1 MSHHVHDQKQDPKGR
16 AQLRPPVTNASP
28 PARDSLESE
37 LTTYLIRTHKDL
49 TKAIGGFMPTARF
62 PLPDDLVEIIDA
74 YLNTHEKFEES
85 VADKVHDELLSIF
98 NREVTQIPSRYTPF
112 LAILRYLRPVIGQPA
127 KIFQWFDLLLPALN
141 YLNQEKG
148 LASVVESTLL
158 DILTAEDGNDPS
170 SPTGGAAPQ
179 LAERT
184 LLLWLEEYEAIG
196 RAPDAL
202 SDFKEKQLRR
212 TLLHYG
218 KRRPK
223 DLLTVVDL
231 YVAKKASR
239 ARALS
244 FLAIFVQ
251 SQPPHLHLILQ
262 TPLFG
267 NLINC
272 LQLDTSTTI
281 VSLALTALTM
291 ILPHMPSSL
300 VPHLPTLFN
309 IYARL
314 LFWERELS
322 SQMAADVDKDRR
334 LSPNTLVWEKF
345 AYSAD
350 FDDTTIPQL
359 LHYFTILYGLYPIN
373 FVDYIRKPQRYLR
386 HAEVADADDIEVQPT
401 EIRHAS
407 ERFRQC
413 HLLHENFYTLTIDS
427 EKTDFGRWIKSE
439 PAEVVA
445 DCVALCQLGETLSGQ
460 GVRDA
465 AQAGESEKD
474 ESDKDGHDSALLS
487 SSYPFG
493 TPTFSPIQGD
503 NRRNTMSTFESITSS
518 RIQPVAARQSS
529 ISSHHSNRDSI
540 SPRPSGVGG
549 ESPTLPRQIIPSGSQ
564 TQLQDLINSNK
575 VIKSGLHQSMAND
588 SVPSLALSH
597 HDSIS
602 DHPGSQ
608 LQPNLQSASAALS
621 PSESNSA
628 QIAHLQ
634 RQILLLYNDL
644 TFERFM
650 KQQHLTHMG
659 ELRRRHVREAA
670 SEAETQNLII
680 QNRQL
685 RQRLKDAKES
695 EVQAKRES
703 EKSRTLSKK
712 WEADLTAKLRA
723 LREEQRKWNGEA
735 NTLRTDLDAAKGEAD
750 KLRGLVCEA
759 EVRELGLKQNMQ
771 SVEINVG
778 ELERLRREVERLTQ
792 SERNYQAKE
801 AERQAVVAHAAGA
814 DSRAEMLNLTLRA
827 RDSDAQQTY
836 DDYKSQIATLNA
848 KLQDAIKKGMGRNSE
863 EVVPQFENALAASRA
878 QQTELKNRIGELT
891 KKNTALQATI
901 LELQATVSNLSKP
914 DHPPPMDPEFELDS
928 DSGSPLSHRSRQ
940 HLGFSDSE
948 VLDATSFNATPPLEP
963 YTTSSSGGSQIRRPS
978 TPLATNPPATAK
990 DSPATTERYFGRGGV
1005 QNLHKDKKNKKDE
1018 KERKKSSGLRGI
1030 RGF

>member
-1 MSHHVHDQKQDPKGR
+1 MSSAP
-16 AQLRPPVTNASP
+16 
-28 PARDSLESE
+28 
-37 LTTYLIRTHKDL
+37 THKEL
-49 TKAIGGFMPTARF
+49 TKAISGFFPTARF

-74 YLNTHEKFEES
+74 YLNKHEKFEES
-85 VADKVHDELLSIF
+85 VADKVHEELLSIF
-98 NREVTQIPSRYTPF
+98 HRDVAQVPSRYAPF
-112 LAILRYLRPVIGQPA
+112 FAVLRSLRPVLGQPA

-148 LASVVESTLL
+148 LASEVEAIVL
-158 DILTAEDGNDPS
+158 DILTAEDCNDPS

-196 RAPDAL
+196 RTPDAL
-202 SDFKEKQLRR
+202 SDFKEKQLRQ
-212 TLLHYG
+212 TLLQYG
-218 KRRPK
+218 KKRPK
-223 DLLTVVDL
+223 DLLTVLSL
-231 YVAKKASR
+231 YVAKKAFR
-239 ARALS
+239 VRALS

-314 LFWERELS
+314 LFWGRELS
-322 SQMAADVDKDRR
+322 SQMAADVNNDRR
-334 LSPNTLVWEKF
+334 LSSNTLAWEKF
-345 AYSAD
+345 TYTAD
-350 FDDTTIPQL
+350 FDDKNIPQL

-373 FVDYIRKPQRYLR
+373 FMDYIRKPQRYLR
-386 HAEVADADDIEVQPT
+386 HAEVANADDVEVQPT

-445 DCVALCQLGETLSGQ
+445 DCVALCQSTEILSDQ
-460 GVRDA
+460 DVADA
-465 AQAGESEKD
+465 DQRGESERD
-474 ESDKDGHDSALLS
+474 ESDRDGHDSALLS
-487 SSYPFG
+487 SSYTFG
-493 TPTFSPIQGD
+493 TPALNPFQGD
-503 NRRNTMSTFESITSS
+503 NRRNTMSTFESLTSV
-518 RIQPVAARQSS
+518 RIQPAVARQSS

-540 SPRPSGVGG
+540 SPRASGVGN
-549 ESPTLPRQIIPSGSQ
+549 ESPTLSRSIIPSGSQ

-602 DHPGSQ
+602 DRPGSQ
-608 LQPNLQSASAALS
+608 LQPNLQSSNTAVSS
-621 PSESNSA
+621 TDSNSA
-628 QIAHLQ
+628 QISHLQ

-703 EKSRTLSKK
+703 EKSRTLAKK

-723 LREEQRKWNGEA
+723 LREEQRKWNAEA
-735 NTLRTDLDAAKGEAD
+735 NALRTELDAAKGEAN
-750 KLRGLVCEA
+750 KLRDLVCEV

-778 ELERLRREVERLTQ
+778 ELERLRKEVERLTE

-801 AERQAVVAHAAGA
+801 TERQAAVAHAARA
-814 DSRAEMLNLTLRA
+814 DSRAEVLDLQLKSRHADVEERCDTYQ
-827 RDSDAQQTY
+827 AQ
-836 DDYKSQIATLNA
+836 INTLNA
-848 KLQDAIKKGMGRNSE
+848 KLQAALKNGGGRNSE
-863 EVVPQFENALAASRA
+863 ELRSQFEGSLEASRA
-878 QQTELKNRIGELT
+878 QQTELKNRMSELT

-901 LELQATVSNLSKP
+901 LELQATVSTLTKPEHPLS
-914 DHPPPMDPEFELDS
+914 MDPEIDLDS
-928 DSGSPLSHRSRQ
+928 DSGSSPVSHRGRQ
-940 HLGFSDSE
+940 RRGFSESE

-963 YTTSSSGGSQIRRPS
+963 FNIGASIGSQIRRPS
-978 TPLATNPPATAK
+978 TPLTT
-990 DSPATTERYFGRGGV
+990 DSISSSPTTERYFGRGGL
-1005 QNLHKDKKNKKDE
+1005 QNLHKDKDKKGKKDE
-1018 KERKKSSGLRGI
+1018 KERKKSTGLRGI
-1030 RGF
+1030 RGFV

>member
-1 MSHHVHDQKQDPKGR
+1 M
-16 AQLRPPVTNASP
+16 ASAP
-28 PARDSLESE
+28 
-37 LTTYLIRTHKDL
+37 TFKDL
-49 TKAIGGFMPTARF
+49 TKAIHGFVPAAKF

-74 YLNTHEKFEES
+74 YLCKHEKFDEG
-85 VADKVHDELLSIF
+85 VADKVNDELLSIF
-98 NREVTQIPSRYTPF
+98 HKDVAPVPSRYTAF
-112 LAILRYLRPVIGQPA
+112 VALLRRLRPIIGQPA
-127 KIFQWFDLLLPALN
+127 KIFQWFDLLLLVLN

-148 LASVVESTLL
+148 LASEVEGALL
-158 DILTAEDGNDPS
+158 DILTADDGNDPS

-179 LAERT
+179 LAERI
-184 LLLWLEEYEAIG
+184 LLLWLEEYEAIN
-196 RAPDAL
+196 RTPDTI

-223 DLLTVVDL
+223 DLLTVLDQYMV
-231 YVAKKASR
+231 KKAYR

-244 FLAIFVQ
+244 FLSLFVQ

-262 TPLFG
+262 TPLFN
-267 NLINC
+267 NLLNC
-272 LQLDTSTTI
+272 LQIDTSTTI

-322 SQMAADVDKDRR
+322 SQAGTETDRDQR
-334 LSPNTLVWEKF
+334 LSPNALAWEKLN
-345 AYSAD
+345 YSPD
-350 FDDTTIPQL
+350 FDDMTIPHI

-373 FVDYIRKPQRYLR
+373 FMDYIRKPQRYLR
-386 HAEVADADDIEVQPT
+386 HADVPDADGIEVQPT

-445 DCVALCQLGETLSGQ
+445 DCVALCQADEALPSQSIGN
-460 GVRDA
+460 A
-465 AQAGESEKD
+465 AQIGASEKD
-474 ESDKDGHDSALLS
+474 EPEKDSHESALLS
-487 SSYPFG
+487 NSYTLGASPSSPF
-493 TPTFSPIQGD
+493 QGD
-503 NRRNTMSTFESITSS
+503 NRRHTGSTFADSITSS
-518 RIQPVAARQSS
+518 RKQSVIVRQSS
-529 ISSHHSNRDSI
+529 ISSYHSNRDVS
-540 SPRPSGVGG
+540 SPRQSGIGN
-549 ESPTLPRQIIPSGSQ
+549 ESPTLSRQIVHSGSQ

-575 VIKSGLHQSMAND
+575 AIKSGLHQSMAND

-602 DHPGSQ
+602 DRPASQ
-608 LQPNLQSASAALS
+608 LQLNPQQANTALS
-621 PSESNSA
+621 PTDSNSA

-634 RQILLLYNDL
+634 RQILLIYNDL

-695 EVQAKRES
+695 EMQAKKES

-712 WEADLTAKLRA
+712 WEADLTAKLRT
-723 LREEQRKWNGEA
+723 LREEQKKWNAEGDA
-735 NTLRTDLDAAKGEAD
+735 LRTELDAAKREAD
-750 KLRGLVCEA
+750 NLRTLVCEA

-771 SVEINVG
+771 SVEINVS
-778 ELERLRREVERLTQ
+778 ELERLRKDVERLSE

-801 AERQAVVAHAAGA
+801 TEREATLAHAAEA
-814 DSRAEMLNLTLRA
+814 ESRIEMLEMKLKA
-827 RDSDAQQTY
+827 RDSDVQQKFDAY
-836 DDYKSQIATLNA
+836 ESQIAELNA
-848 KLQDAIKKGMGRNSE
+848 KLQDALKSGARCN
-863 EVVPQFENALAASRA
+863 FEALKSQLDSALAASRT
-878 QQTELKNRIGELT
+878 QQTEFKNRIAELT
-891 KKNTALQATI
+891 KKNTALQTTI
-901 LELQATVSNLSKP
+901 LELQSTISSLSKP
-914 DHPPPMDPEFELDS
+914 EPRPSIDPEVDMSS
-928 DSGSPLSHRSRQ
+928 DSGSPISHRNRL
-940 HLGFSDSE
+940 HRGLSDSE
-948 VLDATSFNATPPLEP
+948 IFEATSYNPTPPLEP
-963 YTTSSSGGSQIRRPS
+963 YSSASSQGRRPS
-978 TPLATNPPATAK
+978 TPLITDPVSTGK
-990 DSPATTERYFGRGGV
+990 GSPTPERYFGRGGV
-1005 QNLHKDKKNKKDE
+1005 QNLRKDKKEKKEE
-1018 KERKKSSGLRGI
+1018 KERKKSTGLRGI
-1030 RGF
+1030 RGFV

>member
-1 MSHHVHDQKQDPKGR
+1 MSSAPT
-16 AQLRPPVTNASP
+16 L
-28 PARDSLESE
+28 
-37 LTTYLIRTHKDL
+37 KDL
-49 TKAIGGFMPTARF
+49 TKAINGFVSAPSF
-62 PLPDDLVEIIDA
+62 PLPDDLVELVDA
-74 YLNTHEKFEES
+74 YLSKHEKFDES
-85 VADKVHDELLSIF
+85 IADKVNDELLSAF
-98 NREVTQIPSRYTPF
+98 HKEVDQVPSQYTPF
-112 LAILRYLRPVIGQPA
+112 LAILRRLRPVIGQPA
-127 KIFQWFDLLLPALN
+127 KVFQWFELLLPALN

-148 LASVVESTLL
+148 LASEVEGALL
-158 DILTAEDGNDPS
+158 DVLTAEDGNDPS

-179 LAERT
+179 LSERI
-184 LLLWLEEYEAIG
+184 LLLWLDEYEAIG
-196 RAPDAL
+196 RTPDTI

-212 TLLHYG
+212 TLLNYG

-223 DLLTVVDL
+223 DLLTTLDL
-231 YVAKKASR
+231 FVAKKASR
-239 ARALS
+239 AHALS

-272 LQLDTSTTI
+272 LQIDTSTTI

-322 SQMAADVDKDRR
+322 SQMANDAERDRR

-350 FDDTTIPQL
+350 FDDTTIPQI

-373 FVDYIRKPQRYLR
+373 FMDYIRKPQRYLR
-386 HAEVADADDIEVQPT
+386 HAEVPDADDIEVQPT

-413 HLLHENFYTLTIDS
+413 HFLHENFYTLTIDS

-445 DCVALCQLGETLSGQ
+445 DCVALCQSS
-460 GVRDA
+460 DA
-465 AQAGESEKD
+465 FSNQSDPNTAPTRAPEGD
-474 ESDKDGHDSALLS
+474 EPDKDGHESALLS
-487 SSYPFG
+487 SSYSFG
-493 TPTFSPIQGD
+493 PPAFSPIQGD
-503 NRRNTMSTFESITSS
+503 NRRDTGSTLAESITSGRKQS
-518 RIQPVAARQSS
+518 AVVRQSS
-529 ISSHHSNRDSI
+529 ISSYHSNRDSI
-540 SPRPSGVGG
+540 SPRPSGNGN
-549 ESPTLPRQIIPSGSQ
+549 ESPTISRQIVQSASQ

-575 VIKSGLHQSMAND
+575 AIKSGLHQSMAND

-602 DHPGSQ
+602 DRVGLQ
-608 LQPNLQSASAALS
+608 LQPNLQAVNTSLS
-621 PSESNSA
+621 PTESNSA

-685 RQRLKDAKES
+685 KQRLKDAKDS
-695 EVQAKRES
+695 EIQAKRES
-703 EKSRTLSKK
+703 EKSRTLAKK

-723 LREEQRKWNGEA
+723 LREEQKKWNAEGSALRAELDSAKSEA
-735 NTLRTDLDAAKGEAD
+735 E
-750 KLRGLVCEA
+750 KLRLLVCEV

-771 SVEINVG
+771 SVEINIG
-778 ELERLRREVERLTQ
+778 ELERLRKEVERLTE

-801 AERQAVVAHAAGA
+801 TERQAVITHAEEA
-814 DSRAEMLNLTLRA
+814 DSRTEMLEMKLKA
-827 RDSDAQQTY
+827 HDSDIQQTY
-836 DDYKSQIATLNA
+836 EAYQSQITDLNT
-848 KLQDAIKKGMGRNSE
+848 KLQEALKSSAGRNSE
-863 EVVPQFENALAASRA
+863 DLKSQFESALAASRA

-891 KKNTALQATI
+891 KKNTALQTTI
-901 LELQATVSNLSKP
+901 LELQVTVSSLSKP
-914 DHPPPMDPEFELDS
+914 EPLPPIDPEVELSS
-928 DSGSPLSHRSRQ
+928 DSGSPTDTRNRQ
-940 HLGFSDSE
+940 KRGFSDPE
-948 VLDATSFNATPPLEP
+948 MFEATSYNPTPPLEP
-963 YTTSSSGGSQIRRPS
+963 YNVGGSAGSQIRRPS
-978 TPLATNPPATAK
+978 TPLSTDALSTSKGSPTA
-990 DSPATTERYFGRGGV
+990 ERYFGRGGV
-1005 QNLHKDKKNKKDE
+1005 QNLRKDKKDKKDE
-1018 KERKKSSGLRGI
+1018 KERKKSTGLRGI
-1030 RGF
+1030 RGFV

>member
-1 MSHHVHDQKQDPKGR
+1 M
-16 AQLRPPVTNASP
+16 ASAP
-28 PARDSLESE
+28 
-37 LTTYLIRTHKDL
+37 THKDL
-49 TKAIGGFMPTARF
+49 TKAISAFVPTARF

-74 YLNTHEKFEES
+74 YLNKHEKFEES
-85 VADKVHDELLSIF
+85 VADKVNDELLSIF
-98 NREVTQIPSRYTPF
+98 HRDVAQIASRYTPF
-112 LAILRYLRPVIGQPA
+112 IAILRYLRPVIGQPT
-127 KIFQWFDLLLPALN
+127 KIFQWFDLLLPALD

-148 LASVVESTLL
+148 LASEVEGILL
-158 DILTAEDGNDPS
+158 DVLTAEDGNDPS

-196 RAPDAL
+196 RTPDAL
-202 SDFKEKQLRR
+202 SNFKERQLRR

-223 DLLTVVDL
+223 DLLTVLDL
-231 YVAKKASR
+231 YVAKKAFR

-322 SQMAADVDKDRR
+322 SQMAAEVERDRR
-334 LSPNTLVWEKF
+334 LSPNTLAWEKF

-350 FDDTTIPQL
+350 FDDAAIPQL

-373 FVDYIRKPQRYLR
+373 FMDYIRKPQRYLR

-427 EKTDFGRWIKSE
+427 EKMDFGRWIKSE

-445 DCVALCQLGETLSGQ
+445 DCVALCQSTETLSD
-460 GVRDA
+460 RDVPGA
-465 AQAGESEKD
+465 AQAGEPERD

-487 SSYPFG
+487 SSYPVG
-493 TPTFSPIQGD
+493 TATSSPVQGD
-503 NRRNTMSTFESITSS
+503 NRRNTMSTFESITTG
-518 RIQPVAARQSS
+518 RIQPVVARQSS

-540 SPRPSGVGG
+540 SPRPSGVGS
-549 ESPTLPRQIIPSGSQ
+549 ESPTLSRQIIPSGSQ
-564 TQLQDLINSNK
+564 THLQDLINSNK

-597 HDSIS
+597 HESIS
-602 DHPGSQ
+602 DRPGSQ
-608 LQPNLQSASAALS
+608 LQQNLQSANTALS
-621 PSESNSA
+621 PTESNSA

-703 EKSRTLSKK
+703 EKSRTIAKK
-712 WEADLTAKLRA
+712 WEADLTARLRA
-723 LREEQRKWNGEA
+723 LREEQRKWNAEA
-735 NTLRTDLDAAKGEAD
+735 NALRTDLDAAKGEAD
-750 KLRGLVCEA
+750 KLRCLVCEA

-771 SVEINVG
+771 SVEISVG
-778 ELERLRREVERLTQ
+778 ELERLRKEVERLTE
-792 SERNYQAKE
+792 SERNYQSKE
-801 AERQAVVAHAAGA
+801 TERQAAVTHAAEA
-814 DSRAEMLNLTLRA
+814 DSRAEMLNLTLNA
-827 RDSDAQQTY
+827 HLSDGQQTHEAY
-836 DDYKSQIATLNA
+836 QLQISTLNA
-848 KLQDAIKKGMGRNSE
+848 KLQAALKIGVGGRNPDDLI
-863 EVVPQFENALAASRA
+863 PQFESSLAASRA
-878 QQTELKNRIGELT
+878 QQTELKNRMGELT

-901 LELQATVSNLSKP
+901 LELQAKVASLSKP
-914 DHPPPMDPEFELDS
+914 EPRLPMDPEVELDS
-928 DSGSPLSHRSRQ
+928 DSGSPVSRRSRQ
-940 HLGFSDSE
+940 HRKFSDSE
-948 VLDATSFNATPPLEP
+948 VLDATSYNATPPLEP
-963 YTTSSSGGSQIRRPS
+963 YNMGTSTSTQIRRPS
-978 TPLATNPPATAK
+978 TPLANDPLTASK
-990 DSPATTERYFGRGGV
+990 DSPAAERYFGRGGV
-1005 QNLHKDKKNKKDE
+1005 QNVHKDKKSKKDE
-1018 KERKKSSGLRGI
+1018 KERKKSAGLRGI
-1030 RGF
+1030 RGFVN